1 MPEDVQTED
10 TGQLGR
16 GPNRYTRIV
25 SRIFE
30 DRFKPGAT
38 EVPFSREDIVDT
50 ARQLEV
56 KLPKNL
62 GDVLYSFR
70 FRTELPS
77 SITSKAPAGK
87 VWIIRPAG
95 RGRYTFFAAKV
106 AVLGPR
112 TGASVTKVPDST
124 PGLIERYA
132 LSDEQALLARV
143 RYNRLVDVFT
153 GITCYSLQSHLRTTV
168 EDLGQIETDEIYVG
182 VDKHGA
188 HYVLPVQAKG
198 RGDRHNVVQI
208 ESDFAMCAEKFPGL
222 VAKPVGAQFM
232 EGDVI
237 AMFEFENTSE
247 GVSVASEQHYRLVS
261 PAELTPEELETY
273 RQRIQYLATGRLT

>member
-1 MPEDVQTED
+1 MAEEQTDSEPASP
-10 TGQLGR
+10 TR

-25 SRIFE
+25 EKIFE
-30 DRFKPGAT
+30 ERFKPGNV
-38 EVPFSREDIVDT
+38 EVPFSRDDIVET
-50 ARQLEV
+50 ARALDV

-70 FRTELPS
+70 FRTELPI
-77 SITSKAPAGK
+77 SITSKAPTGK

-95 RGRYTFFAAKV
+95 RGRYSFFATKV
-106 AVLGPR
+106 AVFGPR
-112 TGASVTKVPDST
+112 VGASVTKVPDST

-168 EDLGQIETDEIYVG
+168 EDLGQIETDEVYVG
-182 VDKHGA
+182 IDRSGV

-198 RGDRHNVVQI
+198 KGDRHNVVQV
-208 ESDFAMCAEKFPGL
+208 ESDFAMCTEKFPGL
-222 VAKPVGAQFM
+222 VAKPLGAQFM
-232 EGDVI
+232 EGGVI
-237 AMFEFENTSE
+237 AMFEFENSSD
-247 GVSVASEQHYRLVS
+247 GISIASEHHYRLV
-261 PAELTPEELETY
+261 PANDLTAEELETY
-273 RQRIQYLATGRLT
+273 RNRIQH

>member
-1 MPEDVQTED
+1 MPEDAED
-10 TGQLGR
+10 REASPPPR

-25 SRIFE
+25 VRLFE
-30 DRFKPGAT
+30 ERFKPGST
-38 EVPFSREDIVDT
+38 EVPFSRDDIVET
-50 ARQLEV
+50 ARALDV

-77 SITSKAPAGK
+77 SITSKAPTGK

-95 RGRYTFFAAKV
+95 RGRYSFFATKIAMF
-106 AVLGPR
+106 GPR
-112 TGASVTKVPDST
+112 AGASVTKVPDST
-124 PGLIERYA
+124 PGLIDKYA
-132 LSDEQALLARV
+132 QSDEQALLARV

-168 EDLGQIETDEIYVG
+168 ADLGQIETDEVYVG
-182 VDKHGA
+182 LDRTGA

-198 RGDRHNVVQI
+198 RNDRHNVVQV

-222 VAKPVGAQFM
+222 IAKPVGAQFM
-232 EGDVI
+232 EDGVI
-237 AMFEFENTSE
+237 AMFEFETGPE
-247 GVSVASEQHYRLVS
+247 GVAIASENHYRLVR
-261 PAELTPEELETY
+261 PAELTAEEIETY
-273 RQRIQYLATGRLT
+273 RRRLQH

>member
-1 MPEDVQTED
+1 MHEDQED
-10 TGQLGR
+10 RESGPSAR

-30 DRFKPGAT
+30 ERYKPGAT

-50 ARQLEV
+50 ARSLDV

-77 SITSKAPAGK
+77 SITNRAPTGK

-95 RGRYTFFAAKV
+95 RGLYSFFATKV
-106 AVLGPR
+106 AIFGPR
-112 TGASVTKVPDST
+112 PGASVTKVPDST
-124 PGLIERYA
+124 PGLIDKYA

-143 RYNRLVDVFT
+143 RYNRMVDVFT

-168 EDLGQIETDEIYVG
+168 EDLGQIETDEVYVG
-182 VDKHGA
+182 LDRSGA

-198 RGDRHNVVQI
+198 KNDRHNVVQI
-208 ESDFAMCAEKFPGL
+208 ESDFAMCDEKFPGL
-222 VAKPVGAQFM
+222 IARPVGAQFM
-232 EGDVI
+232 EGGVI
-237 AMFEFENTSE
+237 AMFAFESTPD
-247 GVSVASEQHYRLVS
+247 GVTVASEQHYRLVR
-261 PAELTPEELETY
+261 PTELTTEELDSY
-273 RQRIQYLATGRLT
+273 RKRLPR

>member
-1 MPEDVQTED
+1 MAEDQPAPEDPSPT
-10 TGQLGR
+10 R

-25 SRIFE
+25 ARLFE
-30 DRFKPGAT
+30 ERFKPGDV
-38 EVPFSREDIVDT
+38 EVPFTRDDIVEA
-50 ARQLEV
+50 ARALDV

-77 SITSKAPAGK
+77 SITGKAPAGK
-87 VWIIRPAG
+87 VWIIRPSG
-95 RGRYTFFAAKV
+95 RGRYRFFATKV
-106 AVLGPR
+106 AVFGPR
-112 TGASVTKVPDST
+112 VGASVTKVPDST
-124 PGLIERYA
+124 PGLIEKYA

-168 EDLGQIETDEIYVG
+168 EDLGQIETDEVYVG
-182 VDKHGA
+182 LDRSGA

-198 RGDRHNVVQI
+198 KNDRHNVVQV
-208 ESDFAMCAEKFPGL
+208 ESDFAMCAEKFPRL

-232 EGDVI
+232 EDDVI
-237 AMFEFENTSE
+237 AMFEFESTVE
-247 GVSVASEQHYRLVS
+247 GVTVASEQHYQLVLPS
-261 PAELTPEELETY
+261 DLTPEELEAY
-273 RQRIQYLATGRLT
+273 RQRVRR